1 MQIGKYIVDGTCMWI
16 IRDVRDG
23 TPVGRPVVDDIL
35 RPSYIKRN
43 GALVNRADYP
53 TLVNFLKEN
62 IGLVTTEENWIAN
75 PNLWTWGDG
84 DAESGTTI
92 RVPNDIGRYEQL
104 NDSIGAL
111 AAGLPNILGAYS
123 SSKDA
128 EGFAGFTGAVS
139 GSTASGIGT
148 AGHAESGW
156 LAAQLNFRFDASKS
170 NAIYGNSTTVTP
182 LTVKRVIQMKY

>member
-111 AAGLPNILGAYS
+111 AAGLPNLTGSHGWDYGAA
-123 SSKDA
+123 K
-128 EGFAGFTGAVS
+128 AGSGVFFTNGDTFNGIYINVS
-139 GSTASGIGT
+139 GSAVQHGKI
-148 AGHAESGW
+148 
-156 LAAQLNFRFDASKS
+156 LFDASKS